1 MKKGIHPLRR
11 MMRVVMRNGASFQV
25 QTVLNRTAPYMLQV
39 DTTTHPAWTGEKAG
53 LSMEDERIARLYSR
67 YSGFVSMGDTPAV
80 AAPLPGSGEA
90 VAEGETA

>member
-25 QTVLNRTAPYMLQV
+25 QTVLNRTAPYILQV

-53 LSMEDERIARLYSR
+53 LSMEDERIARLYNR
-67 YSGFVSMGDTPAV
+67 YSGFVAMGMEAEPAT
-80 AAPLPGSGEA
+80 AAAAAASKEA
-90 VAEGETA
+90 DNV